1 MLAAVI
7 AQWADKQR
15 TVWSRVQGPNT
26 WCCVF
31 EINWAWATFY
41 AFFLAYGYY
50 GAIAPGLNQYKQEFI
65 ASAIQLLM
73 LAGVQVTLGWVA
85 WKYPHS
91 FKDKVKVTS
100 RDLFVYVSLALLL
113 LILTYDRLKFSLFSD
128 EISYAGSAHGH
139 AIYLASAAA
148 RHFDWFD
155 DYEFSNL
162 VQATSF
168 LLFAATAS
176 LLYVSVYWTPKKRI
190 VVFFILLA
198 LGRFI
203 FAIKGGNGSP
213 HPPIQLVPPFV
224 FGSVIGINDISFKL
238 SYFLVYV
245 GFLTLLCRMLVRMY
259 PLTIAYVATLTIG
272 SLPLLLNTSS
282 VVEHSFWSLIC
293 FALVFAEIITST
305 KKRYFRL
312 VGFISIMTMM
322 RQPSFLALLPV
333 FILYF
338 VEAIKEGSIKKKV
351 GDCLKLISL
360 QLLFIP
366 FLATSLIKGTPS
378 TNAWDQGSNTERVV
392 QAIENDVI
400 CDSISSAF
408 PFWWLVFIPLSFIP
422 IQRKYWDINIAMI
435 AFFFAAIYVYY
446 SIHPGLWG
454 LAKYQVEYAAPLVI
468 AGFIL
473 ISKVV
478 VRNNVDKKI
487 LLILLFSLLI
497 LNVLQLSE
505 QRYVTNVQSSFSR
518 KEQTKSGDEFDILK
532 MGMTGIP
539 YDYKN
544 AYAYIEQKGLSE
556 NTYSIGATYGILPEI
571 MNGYTTKAVKASQD
585 IYTGQHS
592 NRLKAGSSEI
602 DVDQI
607 ASDSRIKAVILGSV
621 ERKQELI
628 ALLNVRGWQKVASF
642 ANPQYGTSV
651 VIMTRQ

>member
-1 MLAAVI
+1 MLTAVFV
-7 AQWADKQR
+7 QWADNQR
-15 TVWSRVQGPNT
+15 QVWTRVQGPNS
-26 WCCVF
+26 WGRVV

-50 GAIAPGLNQYKQEFI
+50 GAIAPSLSQYRQELTTG
-65 ASAIQLLM
+65 AIQLFM
-73 LAGVQVTLGWVA
+73 LAGGQVTLGWVA

-91 FKDKVKVTS
+91 FKDKVRVTS
-100 RDLFVYVSLALLL
+100 SDLLVYVSLALPL

-139 AIYLASAAA
+139 AIYLAIAAV
-148 RHFDWFD
+148 RHFDRFD
-155 DYEFSNL
+155 DYVFSNL

-176 LLYVSVYWTPKKRI
+176 LLYVSVYWTAKKRI
-190 VVFFILLA
+190 VVFVILLA

-224 FGSVIGINDISFKL
+224 FGSLIGINDISFKL

-272 SLPLLLNTSS
+272 TLPLLLNTSS

-293 FALVFAEIITST
+293 FALVFAEILTST

-338 VEAIKEGSIKKKV
+338 VEAIQEDSIKQKV
-351 GDCLKLISL
+351 GDFIKLISL

-392 QAIENDVI
+392 HAIENGVI
-400 CDSISSAF
+400 WASISAAF

-435 AFFFAAIYVYY
+435 IFFFAAIYVYY

-468 AGFIL
+468 VGFIL
-473 ISKVV
+473 INKIFAKINANKKV
-478 VRNNVDKKI
+478 I
-487 LLILLFSLLI
+487 LILLFSLLI

-505 QRYVTNVQSSFSR
+505 QRYATNVESAFSR
-518 KEQTKSGDEFDILK
+518 KENTKLANEVDLLK
-532 MGMTGIP
+532 MGMTAIP
-539 YDYKN
+539 YEYKK
-544 AYAYIEQKGLSE
+544 AYAYIEQKGLSS

-571 MNGYTTKAVKASQD
+571 INGYTTRAVKASHD
-585 IYTGQHS
+585 IYTEQHS
-592 NRLKAGSSEI
+592 NRVKAEYSEI
-602 DVDQI
+602 DVDHI
-607 ASDSRIKAVILGSV
+607 ASDSRIKAVIIGSI
-621 ERKQELI
+621 EKKQELI
-628 ALLNVRGWQKVASF
+628 ALLNAKGWQKVASF
-642 ANPQYGTSV
+642 VNSQYGTSIV
-651 VIMTRQ
+651 VMTRP

>member
-1 MLAAVI
+1 MLAAI
-7 AQWADKQR
+7 FSQWANRQR
-15 TVWSRVQGPNT
+15 KVWSRDQGSNT
-26 WCCVF
+26 WCCVL

-50 GAIAPGLNQYKQEFI
+50 GAIAPSLNQYKQEFI
-65 ASAIQLLM
+65 VSAIQLLM

-91 FKDKVKVTS
+91 FKDSVKVTS

-113 LILTYDRLKFSLFSD
+113 LSLTQDRLKFSLFSD
-128 EISYAGSAHGH
+128 ELSYAGSAHGH
-139 AIYLASAAA
+139 AFYLAMAAA
-148 RHFDWFD
+148 RHLDWLD
-155 DYEFSNL
+155 DYEFSYL

-168 LLFAATAS
+168 LLFAATAC
-176 LLYVSVYWTPKKRI
+176 LLYVSRHWTAKRRI
-190 VVFFILLA
+190 VVFVILLV
-198 LGRFI
+198 LGRFV

-213 HPPIQLVPPFV
+213 HPPLQLLPPFV

-245 GFLTLLCRMLVRMY
+245 GFLTLLCRMLVRVY

-272 SLPLLLNTSS
+272 TLPLLLNTSS
-282 VVEHSFWSLIC
+282 VVEHSFWSFIC
-293 FALVFAEIITST
+293 FALVFTEILTST

-312 VGFISIMTMM
+312 VGVISIMTMM

-333 FILYF
+333 FILY
-338 VEAIKEGSIKKKV
+338 VIEVIKEGSIKQKV
-351 GDCLKLISL
+351 GDYIKLISL

-366 FLATSLIKGTPS
+366 FLASSLIKGTPS

-392 QAIENDVI
+392 QAVENGVI
-400 CDSISSAF
+400 WDSLSAAF
-408 PFWWLVFIPLSFIP
+408 PIWWLIFIPLSFIP

-435 AFFFAAIYVYY
+435 VFFFAAIYVYY

-473 ISKVV
+473 INKVV
-478 VRNNVDKKI
+478 VINNTNKKI
-487 LLILLFSLLI
+487 ILILLFSLLI

-505 QRYVTNVQSSFSR
+505 QRYATNMQNSFSR
-518 KEQTKSGDEFDILK
+518 KENTKSEDEVDLLK
-532 MGMTGIP
+532 MGMTAIP
-539 YDYKN
+539 YEYKK
-544 AYAYIEQKGLSE
+544 AYAYIEQKRLSE

-585 IYTGQHS
+585 IYTGQLS
-592 NRLKAGSSEI
+592 NWLKAGSSEI
-602 DVDQI
+602 DVDHI
-607 ASDSRIKAVILGSV
+607 ASDSRIKAVILGSI
-621 ERKQELI
+621 EKKQELI
-628 ALLNVRGWQKVASF
+628 TLLNVRGWQKVASF

-651 VIMTRQ
+651 VIMMRP